1 VSTKDDEQTKSSN
14 NSDLLREIEKVT
26 EKKTVL
32 AQEINDSSSR
42 LLTDSDTFKQETEDT
57 QIELSKELQAFNN
70 TVVTYRK
77 EANEIAGQ
85 ILDGARQF
93 ASWSEELY
101 ERVKMWLFII
111 LGLALI
117 TFLAGYVAFWV
128 FSVDFSYVS
137 IVLLVI
143 GVLILINVAL
153 GQMHEKINKVQEQV
167 VLHTQEGTKSVSRFV
182 AQKLGLKTDPRN
194 LNAKLSSI
202 VDEVQRVGAA
212 VRSYI
217 PYLDELYSGKNRL
230 HRLQLFTQTLRNA
243 IKSFGIELD
252 AQSEDS
258 LRKFGS
264 MEDNEN
270 EWLVKA
276 SEKLSK
282 QLSIPNEIISI
293 AYYEYVDNAEC
304 KKNEWN
310 NIVNDS
316 ELLRQMS
323 RILCRGKVVDV
334 RYFSAGQSASFG
346 AIEELLRKI
355 DVFSLEGFRAI
366 YYGFY
371 TELTRNKRSLIN
383 AISEYGIKFQQTVEN
398 DILTLVPATIK
409 PQEWTDELIEKAA
422 KLCSLKKD
430 FIGLVFWDKM
440 GEHEK
445 RRKSWENILRSET
458 VEDTVRVL
466 LDHKLLQVPDNYT
479 NAQNLTAFIGGI
491 LSQQSDYN
499 LLSVTKI
506 VSEAFSDLD
515 NQKKVMLQCIG
526 SYAFHLSED
535 ERNEF
540 YSMLPQDLRFKEALL
555 TQTARLIHASEPI
568 VRLLLYEYVGNR
580 AGKKTAFGEIRNSD
594 LVEELSSLLIDQGK
608 IDAGDQV
615 QIAKPNL
622 SAIIKSVDD
631 FDVKKLQ
638 VMYWKY
644 SSLLSYSSKMS
655 EFLLEEKMIER
666 KTALEHRELQQ
677 IMRDK
682 IEATTYEQLKFLM
695 QHLTKQRIQT
705 LVSSN
710 SQDLEAVVVAA
721 ITLFLSQ
728 QHDIIAR
735 QACKEA
741 AQLKTASRILYQYVR
756 LAQEKGL
763 GVKTISLLEIAKGV
777 ISGEYADYMHLS
789 DFESQLSI
797 GLLFSSIK
805 ELLAARLESVK
816 NQLANRD
823 LLVQTLSKVQQAVK
837 DFINAELQEDMII
850 LSLNSQLISA
860 YLITTMSEKKVIQG
874 VIDSSLVDL
883 CDELAQTDY
892 AYKDFLLLEKERK
905 VTGGRYTR
913 IGLVPIRMTF
923 DEFSDKFHTL
933 FTNATE
939 AYMASHD
946 VHGQLS
952 DYSVNL
958 IRIFPSNA
966 AFKLV
971 KGGSGGAQSEIDPVH
986 PVHTI
991 KRLMVEKLGLVDNL
1005 EFVASL
1011 KSEDEKTI
1019 ALKRV
1024 VASMFD
1030 TRTSIY
1036 LLIKQVLSQVIS
1048 THQKLFES
1056 MKNKDFDQELM
1067 AQYSCGTLSQLAT
1080 KIHDLQTAL
1089 TEDDKQKVRGQ
1100 FKLKVKNVVTSKAKM
1115 RGDDLDIFSDA
1126 VFTILDE
1133 IGTILSA

>member
-1 VSTKDDEQTKSSN
+1 VSTKDDEQAKGTN

-26 EKKTVL
+26 EKKAAL
-32 AQEINDSSSR
+32 GQEINNSSSR
-42 LLTDSDTFKQETEDT
+42 LLTDSDIFKQETEDT
-57 QIELSKELQAFNN
+57 QFELSKELQVLNDAII
-70 TVVTYRK
+70 VYRK
-77 EANEIAGQ
+77 QAIEVAGQ
-85 ILDGARQF
+85 ISKGARQF
-93 ASWSEELY
+93 ALWSEELY
-101 ERVKMWLFII
+101 KRIKKWLFII
-111 LGLALI
+111 LGLAFI
-117 TFLAGYVAFWV
+117 TFLASYVASWV
-128 FSVDFSYVS
+128 FSVDFSYASV
-137 IVLLVI
+137 VLLAI
-143 GVLILINVAL
+143 GILLLINLAL
-153 GQMHEKINKVQEQV
+153 TQMHEKISEVQEQV
-167 VLHTQEGTKSVSRFV
+167 TLHTQEGTKSVGHFV

-194 LNAKLSSI
+194 MNSKLLNI
-202 VDEVQRVGAA
+202 VNEVQRIGAA

-264 MEDNEN
+264 MEDNED

-282 QLSIPNEIISI
+282 QLSIPKEIISI
-293 AYYEYVDNAEC
+293 AYYEYVDNAEG

-310 NIVNDS
+310 KIVNDS

-323 RILCRGKVVDV
+323 SILCRGKVVDV
-334 RYFSAGQSASFG
+334 EYFSTGQLSSFG

-355 DVFSLEGFRAI
+355 DVFSLEDFRAI
-366 YYGFY
+366 YYRFY
-371 TELTRNKRSLIN
+371 TELTRNKRNLIS
-383 AISEYGIKFQQTVEN
+383 ALSEYGIKLQPIVEK
-398 DILTLVPATIK
+398 DTLTLVPATIK
-409 PQEWTDELIEKAA
+409 PEEWTDELIERAA
-422 KLCSLKKD
+422 KLCGLEKD
-430 FIGLVFWDKM
+430 FIGLIFWDKM

-445 RRKSWENILRSET
+445 RRKTWENILHSET
-458 VEDTVRVL
+458 TEDIVKVL
-466 LDHKLLQVPDNYT
+466 LNHKLLHIPDSYT
-479 NAQNLTAFIGGI
+479 NAQNLVAFIVSLVG
-491 LSQQSDYN
+491 QQSDYN
-499 LLSVTKI
+499 LVSVTKI
-506 VSEAFSDLD
+506 ISEAFSDID

-526 SYAFHLSED
+526 SYGFHLSEE

-540 YSMLPQDLRFKEALL
+540 YSMLPQDLDFKEALL
-555 TQTARLIHASEPI
+555 TQSAKLIHASEPI
-568 VRLLLYEYVGNR
+568 VRLLLCEYVGNR
-580 AGKKTAFGEIRNSD
+580 AEKKTAFAEIRSSD
-594 LVEELSSLLIDQGK
+594 MVDELSSLLIDQGK
-608 IDAGDQV
+608 IDAGDQA
-615 QIAKPNL
+615 QKAKPDL

-638 VMYWKY
+638 IMYWKY
-644 SSLLSYSSKMS
+644 SILLSYSSKMS
-655 EFLLEEKMIER
+655 EFLFEEKMIEQ
-666 KTALEHRELQQ
+666 KTILEYRGLQQ

-682 IEATTYEQLKFLM
+682 IEATTYEQLRLLM
-695 QHLTKQRIQT
+695 QHLTKQRFQA
-705 LVSSN
+705 LVSSD
-710 SQDLEAVVVAA
+710 SRDLEAVAVAA
-721 ITLFLSQ
+721 MTLFLSQ

-741 AQLKTASRILYQYVR
+741 AQLKTASKILYQYVK
-756 LAQEKGL
+756 LAQERGL
-763 GVKTISLLEIAKGV
+763 GVKTVSLLEIAKGV
-777 ISGEYADYMHLS
+777 ISGEYTDYMHLS

-837 DFINAELQEDMII
+837 DFINAELQEDIII

-860 YLITTMSEKKVIQG
+860 YLITTVSEKKVIQG
-874 VIDSSLVDL
+874 VIDGSLVDL
-883 CDELAQTDY
+883 CDELARTDTT
-892 AYKDFLLLEKERK
+892 YKDFLLLETERK

-913 IGLVPIRMTF
+913 VGLVPLRMTF
-923 DEFSDKFHTL
+923 DEFSAKFHML
-933 FTNATE
+933 FTKATE
-939 AYMASHD
+939 GYMSSHD
-946 VHGQLS
+946 IHGQPS

-958 IRIFPSNA
+958 IRIFPSDA

-971 KGGSGGAQSEIDPVH
+971 KVGSGAQTEIDPAH
-986 PVHTI
+986 PVHTV

-1036 LLIKQVLSQVIS
+1036 LLTKQVLSQVIS

-1056 MKNKDFDQELM
+1056 MKNKDFDQELI
-1067 AQYSCGTLSQLAT
+1067 AQYSCGALSQLAT

-1089 TEDDKQKVRGQ
+1089 TEDSKQKVKGQ
-1100 FKLKVKNVVTSKAKM
+1100 FMLKVKNVVTSKAKM
-1115 RGDDLDIFSDA
+1115 GKDDLDIFSDTI
-1126 VFTILDE
+1126 FTILDE

>member
-1 VSTKDDEQTKSSN
+1 MSTKDGEQTYSFN
-14 NSDLLREIEKVT
+14 DSDLLREIEKVA
-26 EKKTVL
+26 EKKTIL
-32 AQEINDSSSR
+32 GQEISDSSSR
-42 LLTDSDTFKQETEDT
+42 LLTDSDIFKQDAEVT
-57 QIELSKELQAFNN
+57 QLELSKELQVFNDAI
-70 TVVTYRK
+70 VTYRK
-77 EANEIAGQ
+77 EATEVAGQ
-85 ILDGARQF
+85 IFKGARQF
-93 ASWSEELY
+93 VLWSEELY
-101 ERVKMWLFII
+101 ERVKKWLFII
-111 LGLALI
+111 LGLAFI
-117 TFLAGYVAFWV
+117 TFLAGYAVFWI
-128 FSVDFSYVS
+128 FSMDFSYVS
-137 IVLLVI
+137 IVLLMI
-143 GVLILINVAL
+143 GILILINVAL
-153 GQMHEKINKVQEQV
+153 GQMHEKISEVQGQV
-167 VLHTQEGTKSVSRFV
+167 TLHTQEGTKSVSRFI

-194 LNAKLSSI
+194 MNAKLSNI
-202 VDEVQRVGAA
+202 VNEAQRVGTA

-217 PYLDELYSGKNRL
+217 PHLDELYSGKNRL

-252 AQSEDS
+252 AQSEEY

-264 MEDNEN
+264 MEDNEDK
-270 EWLVKA
+270 WLVKA
-276 SEKLSK
+276 SEKLFK
-282 QLSIPNEIISI
+282 QLGIPNEIISI
-293 AYYEYVDNAEC
+293 AYYEYVDNAEG

-310 NIVNDS
+310 KIINDP

-334 RYFSAGQSASFG
+334 RYFSAEQSSSFG

-355 DVFSLEGFRAI
+355 DVFSLEGFRVI

-371 TELTRNKRSLIN
+371 IELTRNKRSLIN
-383 AISEYGIKFQQTVEN
+383 AMSEYGTKFQPAVEN
-398 DILTLVPATIK
+398 DILAFVPTTIK
-409 PQEWTDELIEKAA
+409 PEDWTNELIERTA
-422 KLCSLKKD
+422 KLCSLNKN
-430 FIGLVFWDKM
+430 FIELIFWDKM

-445 RRKSWENILRSET
+445 RRKSWENILHSRM
-458 VEDTVRVL
+458 VECTIRVL
-466 LDHKLLQVPDNYT
+466 LDHKLLQVPDNYA

-491 LSQQSDYN
+491 LSQQHDYN
-499 LLSVTKI
+499 LLSITQI

-555 TQTARLIHASEPI
+555 TQTARLSHASEPI
-568 VRLLLYEYVGNR
+568 VRLLLYEYIGNR
-580 AGKKTAFGEIRNSD
+580 AGKKAVFAEIKNSD

-608 IDAGDQV
+608 IDAGDQA
-615 QIAKPNL
+615 QIAKPSL
-622 SAIIKSVDD
+622 SAIIESVDD

-638 VMYWKY
+638 IMYWKY

-655 EFLLEEKMIER
+655 EFLLEEKMIEQ

-682 IEATTYEQLKFLM
+682 IETTTYEQLKFLM

-710 SQDLEAVVVAA
+710 SEDLEAVVVAA

-735 QACKEA
+735 LACKEA

-763 GVKTISLLEIAKGV
+763 GAKTISLLEIAKGA
-777 ISGEYADYMHLS
+777 ISGEYTDYMHLS

-837 DFINAELQEDMII
+837 DFINAELQEDIII

-892 AYKDFLLLEKERK
+892 AYKDFLLLETERK

-913 IGLVPIRMTF
+913 VGLVPIRMTF
-923 DEFSDKFHTL
+923 DEFSNKFHML
-933 FTNATE
+933 FAKATE
-939 AYMASHD
+939 AYMTSHD
-946 VHGQLS
+946 VHGQPS

-971 KGGSGGAQSEIDPVH
+971 KAGSRGAQSEIDPAH

-1011 KSEDEKTI
+1011 KSEDEKTV

-1036 LLIKQVLSQVIS
+1036 LLTKQALSQVIS

-1067 AQYSCGTLSQLAT
+1067 AQFSCGTLSQLAT

-1089 TEDDKQKVRGQ
+1089 TEDDRQKVRGQ

-1115 RGDDLDIFSDA
+1115 RRDDLDIFSDTI
-1126 VFTILDE
+1126 FTILDE
-1133 IGTILSA
+1133 IGAILSA